1 MNTFRSQ
8 FTSGSACAR
17 DTGLCWGSGMGVF
30 LIRSCAA
37 LVLLAAGTFNAY
49 AAAPE
54 QAAVAPAAF
63 ESASLVAVDG
73 AGLLLQQI
81 DGGFARQIT
90 RPGDAPAKTIF
101 RILQGRFGTVVE
113 NGTITGLFAMDA
125 SGITTE
131 YADGRS
137 ELLLRD
143 TDAVSLALRT
153 ANGEVSC
160 ATWYPAG
167 HQFTAAE
174 RKAALAQY
182 ARRLGLTDSRYQA
195 AARDR
200 KDPCASAIKTIQ
212 VARPAAAHSD
222 RPQSAPAPAA
232 RSDTLV
238 SIMKRVLAFYTP
250 EQASPGWSGFERF
263 YTSFLAAHEGGYAAN
278 DGNNSPANFGVNQG
292 ANPDVDVVSLTRDV
306 AKQLLYERYWLAS
319 GADKL
324 PPALAAVHGDTA
336 VNLGVRAANDLL
348 AQSGGDPARYLDL
361 RETKYLGI
369 AAVNEDKAKYLPVWL
384 GRNDDLRRYIGSGG
398 DQDVWL
404 PEAPDRQILSATNP

>member
-1 MNTFRSQ
+1 
-8 FTSGSACAR
+8 
-17 DTGLCWGSGMGVF
+17 
-30 LIRSCAA
+30 
-37 LVLLAAGTFNAY
+37 LLAAGTLTAH
-49 AAAPE
+49 AAGTDGT
-54 QAAVAPAAF
+54 AATPAVF
-63 ESASLVAVDG
+63 EAETLVAVDG
-73 AGLLLQQI
+73 AALLLQQI
-81 DGGFARQIT
+81 DGGFARQVT
-90 RPGDAPAKTIF
+90 RPGSAPVKTTF
-101 RILQGRFGTVVE
+101 RILQGRFGTVLE

-137 ELLLRD
+137 ELLVRD
-143 TDAVSLALRT
+143 KGDAISLALRS

-167 HQFTAAE
+167 HAFTAVE

-182 ARRLGLTDSRYQA
+182 ARRLGLTDPRYQA
-195 AARDR
+195 AARNR

-212 VARPAAAHSD
+212 LARPATAETD
-222 RPQSAPAPAA
+222 RPQSAPAP

-238 SIMKRVLAFYTP
+238 SIMKQVLALYTP
-250 EQASPGWSGFERF
+250 EQASPAWSGFERF
-263 YTSFLAAHEGGYAAN
+263 YTSFLAAHEGGYTAN
-278 DGNNSPANFGVNQG
+278 DGNNAPANFGVNQG
-292 ANPDVDVVSLTRDV
+292 ANPDVDVVSLTQDV

-361 RETKYLGI
+361 RESRYLGI
-369 AAVNEDKAKYLPVWL
+369 AAVNEEKAKYLPVWL
-384 GRNDDLRRYIGSGG
+384 GRNDDLRRYIGGGG
-398 DQDVWL
+398 DQEAW
-404 PEAPDRQILSATNP
+404 PTGAPDRQMSSLTNP